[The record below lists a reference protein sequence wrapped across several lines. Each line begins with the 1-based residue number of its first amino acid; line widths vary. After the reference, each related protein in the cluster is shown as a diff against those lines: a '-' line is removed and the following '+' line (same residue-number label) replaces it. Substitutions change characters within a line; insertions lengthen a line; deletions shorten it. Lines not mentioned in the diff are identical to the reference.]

1 MYGGTVSAGL
11 LLGRR
16 YELLHTLGRGGMGQV
31 WEARD
36 LRLKRRVAVKILSP
50 AGVPEPRDLA
60 LFRRE
65 AEIGAMLSHPGIT
78 TVFDMG
84 SPSHDGRTP
93 WYIVMERLVG
103 HNFAGE
109 LARHPGGLPVEQVV
123 DLAGQVAAALGA
135 AHAQGVV
142 HRDVK
147 PANLFL
153 QDSGLVKICDFG
165 ISRLANAT
173 HLLTGFQVAGT
184 LPYMA
189 PEQFA
194 TLAVDHRSDLY
205 ALGCVLY
212 ELLAGRTWV
221 DPGADWPAAMYQH
234 FEVAPPRPAASRPDI
249 PEELDRLVLD
259 LLAKDPAD
267 RPADAVAVAARLRGI
282 GRQPRRGPGSTDGT
296 TDGSTDAQRLEHR
309 TRLLTD
315 AATLFRTL
323 YVRRA
328 AEVADSAYRLQLAL
342 ARRTSDPDPDPDRA
356 AGQGRAS
363 HQGGALGAAEHAAV
377 DAPELRTGPVTVVQS
392 VGAMVSD
399 GTSSWG
405 QGIGGFFAVFGAV
418 AGLTSQGH
426 PVIPL
431 RYLDAYETSTFGNV
445 AVGAF
450 TTGFAAWAVVGLLAG
465 AAALLRRSDR
475 VLIDSEGLH
484 IRRSTGSRRS
494 LDIPWALVDA
504 VFVSN
509 HRDKPYGKVHL
520 RFVPGHAPTGAW
532 CELNSVTSEGGGS
545 FVVYEKNWGDA
556 TRVDPRK
563 LIAPIQL
570 FAGRR
575 WRPTTKPVAR
585 GSAASGRR
593 R

>member
-84 SPSHDGRTP
+84 SPSHDGHTP

-103 HNFAGE
+103 HDFAGE

-259 LLAKDPAD
+259 LLAKDPVD
-267 RPADAVAVAARLRGI
+267 RPADASAVVARLRGV
-282 GRQPRRGPGSTDGT
+282 GRQPRRGPGT
-296 TDGSTDAQRLEHR
+296 TDGATDGQRPEHR

-315 AATLFRTL
+315 AATLFRAL
-323 YVRRA
+323 HVRRA
-328 AEVADSAYRLQLAL
+328 AEVADSAYRRQ
-342 ARRTSDPDPDPDRA
+342 SY
-356 AGQGRAS
+356 QGS
-363 HQGGALGAAEHAAV
+363 ALGAAEHVAV
-377 DAPELRTGPVTVVQS
+377 DAPELKTGPVTVVQS
-392 VGAMVSD
+392 VGAMMSE
-399 GTSSWG
+399 GTGSWG
-405 QGIGGFFAVFGAV
+405 PGIGGFIAVLGAV
-418 AGLTSQGH
+418 GGATSPGH

-431 RYLDAYETSTFGNV
+431 RYLDAYETSAFGNAV
-445 AVGAF
+445 AGAF
-450 TTGFAAWAVVGLLAG
+450 TTGFAAWAVVSLIAG

-509 HRDKPYGKVHL
+509 HPDKPYGKVHL
-520 RFVPGHAPTGAW
+520 RFVPGRAPTAAW

-545 FVVYEKNWGDA
+545 FIVYEKNWGDA
-556 TRVDPRK
+556 TRVHPK
-563 LIAPIQL
+563 ELIAPIQL

-575 WRPTTKPVAR
+575 WRPTTKTVSR
-585 GSAASGRR
+585 GSAASGRHR
-593 R
+593 